1 LRKSRKTIGV
11 EAEYVELLKQIA
23 VSRGMS
29 IATYLKRL
37 IEESVK
43 IEEMG
48 YFAPRALSERRI
60 ELILSKLGFTI
71 MPWDITSEPTSDE
84 IALER
89 GLVIGKTLRELGLN
103 PVEVIELI
111 GLSNQLIVI
120 QGDNIII
127 LPQYDPLRR
136 KLSLLLK
143 GIAKGAGLSIIE
155 SGETTIIMQS
165 KRMSLLIG

>member
-29 IATYLKRL
+29 IASYLKRL

-84 IALER
+84 IASER

-143 GIAKGAGLSIIE
+143 GIAKGAGLTIIE

-165 KRMSLLIG
+165 KRMSLL

>member
-1 LRKSRKTIGV
+1 MRKSRKTIGV

-29 IATYLKRL
+29 IASYLKRL

-71 MPWDITSEPTSDE
+71 IPWDITSEATSDE

-111 GLSNQLIVI
+111 G
-120 QGDNIII
+120 
-127 LPQYDPLRR
+127 
-136 KLSLLLK
+136 
-143 GIAKGAGLSIIE
+143 
-155 SGETTIIMQS
+155 
-165 KRMSLLIG
+165 

>member
-143 GIAKGAGLSIIE
+143 GIAKGAGLTIIE

-165 KRMSLLIG
+165 KRMSLL

>member
-1 LRKSRKTIGV
+1 MRKSRKTIGV

-143 GIAKGAGLSIIE
+143 GIAKGAGLTIIE

-165 KRMSLLIG
+165 KRMSLL

>member
-1 LRKSRKTIGV
+1 MRKSRKTIGV
-11 EAEYVELLKQIA
+11 EAEYVELLKRIA

-29 IATYLKRL
+29 IASYLKRL
-37 IEESVK
+37 IEESAK
-43 IEEMG
+43 LEEMG

-71 MPWDITSEPTSDE
+71 MPWDITSEATSDE

-89 GLVIGKTLRELGLN
+89 GLLVGKTLRELGLD

-155 SGETTIIMQS
+155 GGETTVIMQS
-165 KRMSLLIG
+165 RRTSVL

>member
-1 LRKSRKTIGV
+1 MRKSRKTIGV

-29 IATYLKRL
+29 IAAYLKRL

-84 IALER
+84 VALER

-143 GIAKGAGLSIIE
+143 GIAKGAGLSIVE
-155 SGETTIIMQS
+155 SGETTVIMQS
-165 KRMSLLIG
+165 RRTSVL

>member
-11 EAEYVELLKQIA
+11 DAEYVELLKQIA

-29 IATYLKRL
+29 IASYLKRL

-43 IEEMG
+43 LEEMG

-71 MPWDITSEPTSDE
+71 IPWDITSEPASDE

-89 GLVIGKTLRELGLN
+89 GLVIGKTLRELELN

-111 GLSNQLIVI
+111 GLSNQLIVM

-143 GIAKGAGLSIIE
+143 GIAKGAGLSIME
-155 SGETTIIMQS
+155 GGETTVIMQS
-165 KRMSLLIG
+165 RRTSVL